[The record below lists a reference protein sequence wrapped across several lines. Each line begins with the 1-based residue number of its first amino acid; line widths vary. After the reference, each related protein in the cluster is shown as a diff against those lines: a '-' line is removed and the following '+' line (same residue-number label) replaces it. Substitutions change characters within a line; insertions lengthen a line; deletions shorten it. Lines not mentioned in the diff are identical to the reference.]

1 MAQQLNL
8 FDARFAP
15 ARLRFSARQGLLAMA
30 GALLLCWGA
39 AQGLHWAA
47 DQAQADAQMAQAG
60 MTGLRSQVTTLAQAS
75 GTGPAGELDRLR
87 TLDASQRR
95 VRAALEAGAAGVR
108 EGHADALVAL
118 ARQASNQ
125 LWLTGFSV
133 SEDGNAI
140 VLEGRMTDTNVLAD
154 YLRRLNAEP
163 RFKGRPFAQLE
174 LKSVDATGAAG
185 PYTEFALR
193 SAAQATAGSAGDSN
207 ASFRPDTITSTVP
220 APATAAAT
228 AAAAAAI
235 TNAGAK
241 P

>member
-87 TLDASQRR
+87 TLDASQRHQGIGMAWWR
-95 VRAALEAGAAGVR
+95 WRARHQTSCGSPASVCRKTATPSCWKAA
-108 EGHADALVAL
+108 
-118 ARQASNQ
+118 
-125 LWLTGFSV
+125 
-133 SEDGNAI
+133 
-140 VLEGRMTDTNVLAD
+140 
-154 YLRRLNAEP
+154 
-163 RFKGRPFAQLE
+163 
-174 LKSVDATGAAG
+174 
-185 PYTEFALR
+185 
-193 SAAQATAGSAGDSN
+193 
-207 ASFRPDTITSTVP
+207 
-220 APATAAAT
+220 
-228 AAAAAAI
+228 
-235 TNAGAK
+235 
-241 P
+241 